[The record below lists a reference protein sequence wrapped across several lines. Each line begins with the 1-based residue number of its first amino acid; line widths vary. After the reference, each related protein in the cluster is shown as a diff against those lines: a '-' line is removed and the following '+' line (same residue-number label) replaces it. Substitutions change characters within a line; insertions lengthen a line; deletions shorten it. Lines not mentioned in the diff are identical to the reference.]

1 MKSDKVLRRI
11 ASMRRNDRRGVA
23 AYVAVLS
30 PELRNAVLDSLTLPE
45 RTALEHLLKAREER
59 RRARA
64 IEDEKIREAHGE
76 AAAKQEATHAAQLR
90 EFVDGLKAQRL
101 AGDAGRFAAASRYT
115 LAQLTRFLS
124 LEERQACKAYRRNEI
139 LTSRARQLLECSLTE
154 LNRWTM
160 DGRLPTLRSK
170 TISGLFP
177 KKITARTFVRLEVE
191 RAVGQVEAWRKQD
204 GVQKVYRRRGLRAV

>member
-23 AYVAVLS
+23 AYVADLT

-64 IEDEKIREAHGE
+64 IEDEKIREAHAE
-76 AAAKQEATHAAQLR
+76 VAAKQEATHAAQLR

-115 LAQLTRFLS
+115 LARLTRFLS
-124 LEERQACKAYRRNEI
+124 PQERQACKTYRQGEN
-139 LTSRARQLLECSLTE
+139 
-154 LNRWTM
+154 
-160 DGRLPTLRSK
+160 PTLRGRGPLRWRH
-170 TISGLFP
+170 TGLH
-177 KKITARTFVRLEVE
+177 
-191 RAVGQVEAWRKQD
+191 
-204 GVQKVYRRRGLRAV
+204 RRGLERPPPPPRSKTSPGPFPT